1 MNLIERVKAILVT
14 PRTEWPVIEQEPGD
28 PAYLFTNYV
37 AILAAIP
44 AIAGFIG
51 ASVVGISVGGLGTV
65 RLGFFAGLFQAVLG
79 YLLTFVGV
87 YVMALII
94 DALAPTFGGQ
104 KNFPNAMKVASYFPT
119 PFWLAGIF
127 SIIPAL
133 SFLGILGLY
142 GFYLLWI
149 GLPAL
154 MKSPE
159 QRSLGYTA
167 AVVVSALVITIVV
180 AVILGG
186 LFGAS
191 RGIF

>member
-1 MNLIERVKAILVT
+1 MNLVARVQAILLK
-14 PRTEWPVIEQEPGD
+14 PKTEWPVIEREPGD
-28 PAYLFTNYV
+28 VGFLFTNYV

-44 AIAGFIG
+44 AVCGFVGSSIVGVAGY
-51 ASVVGISVGGLGTV
+51 
-65 RLGFFAGLFQAVLG
+65 RAGLFSGLLSAILSYVLA
-79 YLLTFVGV
+79 FVGV

-127 SIIPAL
+127 SIIPRLAFL
-133 SFLGILGLY
+133 SILGLY

-159 QRSLGYTA
+159 QRALGYTA
-167 AVVVSALVITIVV
+167 AVIVCAIVITIVL
-180 AVILGG
+180 AMLLGAMFGRGAG
-186 LFGAS
+186 LF
-191 RGIF
+191 

>member
-1 MNLIERVKAILVT
+1 MNLVERVKAILVT

-167 AVVVSALVITIVV
+167 AVVVSALVITILV